1 MSFFRLT
8 AGSRCDPFTDP
19 LRPALDARMVRDGLP
34 QRQPATIRPRRGSLM
49 PALEYS
55 ALPAAI
61 GTKLGPSRWISIPQS
76 RINAFADAT
85 EDHQWIHV
93 DVARAGNG
101 PFGGATIGHGYLTM
115 SLISAYLEEILE
127 VEGAD
132 SVINYGADRVRFPS
146 PVPVD
151 SHLRAAAEIV
161 DVTIGAGWSQLTVRV
176 TVESNRGERPACVA
190 DVLIRYLAPK
200 ENP

>member
-1 MSFFRLT
+1 
-8 AGSRCDPFTDP
+8 
-19 LRPALDARMVRDGLP
+19 
-34 QRQPATIRPRRGSLM
+34 M
-49 PALEYS
+49 PALQYS
-55 ALPAAI
+55 ALPTAI
-61 GTKLGPSRWISIPQS
+61 GTTLGPTRWISIPQS

-93 DVARAGNG
+93 DVERASRG
-101 PFGGATIGHGYLTM
+101 PFGTTIGHGYLTL
-115 SLISAYLEEILE
+115 SLIAAYLEEVLQ

-151 SHLRAAAEIV
+151 SQLRAVAEIV
-161 DVTIGAGWSQLTVRV
+161 VVTTGPGWSQLTVRV
-176 TVESNRGERPACVA
+176 TVESNRSERPACVA

-200 ENP
+200 ENPS